1 MVHRICL
8 LLDSAVLVL
17 PFFHCG
23 IQSVFLLVR
32 SFEKKYL
39 FSCFVEDLHISL
51 LSTVMK
57 VTRVKTPVADC
68 DKADLTHI
76 TLQISVLQDF
86 DFWAETL
93 QGRTVHN

>member
-1 MVHRICL
+1 
-8 LLDSAVLVL
+8 
-17 PFFHCG
+17 
-23 IQSVFLLVR
+23 
-32 SFEKKYL
+32 
-39 FSCFVEDLHISL
+39 
-51 LSTVMK
+51 MK